1 MMANKDRMVDKK
13 HEHRKIFRL
22 SNTSPTK
29 EYEGY
34 AVPASLVEHVVLIL

>member
-34 AVPASLVEHVVLIL
+34 AVPASLVEHVV